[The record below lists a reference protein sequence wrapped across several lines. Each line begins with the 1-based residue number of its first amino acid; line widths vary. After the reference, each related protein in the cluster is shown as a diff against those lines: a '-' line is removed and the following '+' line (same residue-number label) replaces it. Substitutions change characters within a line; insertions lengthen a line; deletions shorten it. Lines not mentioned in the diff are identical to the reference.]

1 MSSFPQLNKIPYIF
15 HTFGAGRFV
24 LLLFILTKLFHI
36 EQIIVF
42 DNPIKTSP
50 HFNVIIRTC
59 RE

>member
-1 MSSFPQLNKIPYIF
+1 M
-15 HTFGAGRFV
+15 
-24 LLLFILTKLFHI
+24 LLFYSDETIHI

>member
-42 DNPIKTSP
+42 DNPIKTP
-50 HFNVIIRTC
+50 HTSM
-59 RE
+59 